1 MPVKQAKELTMSE
14 AKTVAEKTIIGMCET
29 EVGKKMIAAK
39 MITLTSENLRLRR
52 KVAENRIAVHA
63 LNELSIIL
71 LQMASNN
78 YRVFN
83 DNRIPVD
90 RVSDRL
96 AKMLSAFKC
105 ENYTDE
111 MVKRIEKILD
121 DTEGDDLLL
130 RELIGNQPKEQ

>member
-1 MPVKQAKELTMSE
+1 MSE
-14 AKTVAEKTIIGMCET
+14 ARNIAEKTIIDMCGS
-29 EVGKKMIAAK
+29 EVGKKMISAK
-39 MITLTSENLRLRR
+39 ILSLTTENTRLRR
-52 KVAENRIAVHA
+52 KVAEDRIAVHA

-78 YRVFN
+78 YRIFN
-83 DNRIPVD
+83 DNRIPID
-90 RVSDRL
+90 RESDRL